1 MASLRIA
8 YGTPLEKVKAI
19 PKLLESIV
27 EEYPHARFERC
38 HLKSLGESAL
48 LFELT
53 YFVRQP
59 SVNPLLDLQQ
69 AVNFRILDEF
79 ERHGV
84 DFAYPTQRLLL
95 EPPGAPVQSA

>member
-1 MASLRIA
+1 LR
-8 YGTPLEKVKAI
+8 T
-19 PKLLESIV
+19 
-27 EEYPHARFERC
+27 
-38 HLKSLGESAL
+38 LGETAL

-79 ERHGV
+79 ERQGV

-95 EPPGAPVQSA
+95 ESQSAPARGA